1 MMREALQVAVAS
13 GALRA
18 VDLHFGRRIAA
29 LAGGDD
35 PHLLLAGA
43 LASQRLG
50 AGDVCVD
57 LTQCQDFPLF
67 QTQMP
72 GGGLAAPEPRTWMEA
87 LRRSPV
93 VGQPGD
99 RAPLILDDAG
109 RLYLGRYWYF
119 EQVLAAALAA
129 RTGRWAVDVDR
140 DRLRQG
146 LAELFPKSRI
156 EGTDQGT
163 DWQQVAAAVALLRP
177 FCVIS
182 GGPGTGKTRTVTSIL
197 ALLVQ
202 QANGEALRIVL
213 AAPTGKAAA
222 RLTESIR
229 AQKSNLTLAS
239 EQAARIPD
247 EAQTLHRL
255 LGFRPGRV
263 NPRHGPDNPLHLDVL
278 VVDEAS
284 MVDLPLMARLLA
296 ALPEHARLILLGDK
310 DQLASVE
317 AGMVLGDICGRG
329 AKPAYSSA
337 LCAAVQ
343 DVTGAALASTAKAAP
358 AIAEHIV
365 VLEKSWR
372 FREQS
377 GIGALARAV
386 NAGKV
391 DDARSI
397 LGEGHP
403 DVEQLASD
411 PSSLTPFILERVVP
425 AHRKVMAAPTPEQ
438 ALAALN
444 AMRVLCAVREGPYG
458 VHALNR
464 VIEQAL
470 VKAGLIR
477 RGGDMY
483 AGRPV
488 MVTVND
494 HAQRLYNGDVGLVLP
509 DPERGD
515 LRVFLE
521 TAEGIRRIL
530 PSRLPPH
537 ETVYAMTVHK
547 SQGSEFD
554 KVLLILPDVDS
565 RVITRELL
573 YTGITRAKSKVT
585 LRASG
590 KRFTQAIERPVR
602 RSTGLYAALWG
613 ETTRR

>member
-1 MMREALQVAVAS
+1 MMREALQAAVGL

-18 VDLHFGRRIAA
+18 VDLHFGRRLAA

-35 PHLLLAGA
+35 PLLWLAGA

-50 AGDVCVD
+50 EGDVCVD

-67 QTQMP
+67 QVQMP
-72 GGGLAAPEPRTWMEA
+72 GGCLAAPEPRLWIEA

-93 VGQPGD
+93 VGRPGE
-99 RAPLILDDAG
+99 RAPLILDEAG

-119 EQVLAAALAA
+119 EQVVAAALTA

-140 DRLRQG
+140 ERLRQG
-146 LAELFPKSRI
+146 LAEWFPKSRGPDPG
-156 EGTDQGT
+156 EGT
-163 DWQQVAAAVALLRP
+163 DWQQVAAALALLRP

-182 GGPGTGKTRTVTSIL
+182 GGPGTGKTRTVTAIL

-229 AQKSNLTLAS
+229 AQKRGLPLTP
-239 EQAARIPD
+239 EQVACIP
-247 EAQTLHRL
+247 EAAQTLHRL
-255 LGFRPGRV
+255 LGFRPGRA
-263 NPRHGPDNPLHLDVL
+263 NPRHGPDHPLHLDVL

-317 AGMVLGDICGRG
+317 AGRVLGDICGRG

-343 DVTGAALASTAKAAP
+343 DVTGTALASIGESVP
-358 AIAEHIV
+358 AMAEHLV
-365 VLEKSWR
+365 VLQKSWR
-372 FREQS
+372 FEEQS

-386 NAGKV
+386 NAG
-391 DDARSI
+391 DMQEALAI
-397 LGEGHP
+397 LGGGYP
-403 DVEQLASD
+403 DVKHLASE
-411 PSSLTPFILERVVP
+411 PSSLHAYIVEQVVP
-425 AHRKVMAAPTPEQ
+425 AHRKVMAAPTPEA

-458 VHALNR
+458 VQALNR
-464 VIEQAL
+464 VIEQTL
-470 VKAGLIR
+470 FKAGLIR
-477 RGGDMY
+477 RSGDLY

-509 DPERGD
+509 DPEGGG

-521 TAEGIRRIL
+521 TAEGVRRLL

-547 SQGSEFD
+547 SQGSEFE
-554 KVLLILPDVDS
+554 KVLLILPDVES

-573 YTGITRAKSKVT
+573 YTGITRAKRKVT

-590 KRFTQAIERPVR
+590 ERFTQAIERPVR
-602 RSTGLYAALWG
+602 RSTGLYVALWG
-613 ETTRR
+613 EATRR